1 MKNHFLIMLVF
12 SVLTSLVL
20 TFIAKNGAA
29 ERLKHFFIL
38 LGSFVFFSILAG
50 WLMYPFPF

>member
-1 MKNHFLIMLVF
+1 MMLVF

-20 TFIAKNGAA
+20 TFLVKQGARA
-29 ERLKHFFIL
+29 RVRYFLIL
-38 LGSFVFFSILAG
+38 MFAFVILSVVGG

>member
-1 MKNHFLIMLVF
+1 MKNHFLLMLVF

-20 TFIAKNGAA
+20 TFIARHGRKP
-29 ERLKHFFIL
+29 RITYFFFL
-38 LGSFVFFSILAG
+38 LGSFVLLSIVAG

>member
-1 MKNHFLIMLVF
+1 MKNHFALMLAF

-20 TFIAKNGAA
+20 TFLVKQGAR
-29 ERLKHFFIL
+29 ERARYFAFLFLAFVL
-38 LGSFVFFSILAG
+38 LSIIGG

>member
-1 MKNHFLIMLVF
+1 MRNHFDLLVVF

-20 TFIAKNGAA
+20 TFIAKNGAR
-29 ERLKHFFIL
+29 ERLKYFLYL
-38 LGSFVFFSILAG
+38 LCSFVVLSVLAG

>member
-1 MKNHFLIMLVF
+1 MLVF

-20 TFIAKNGAA
+20 TFLAKHGAR
-29 ERLKHFFIL
+29 ERGRYFL
-38 LGSFVFFSILAG
+38 LMLAAFVLLSVIGG